1 MTRRFFIAIILILT
15 LCANVGAQSPKR
27 EWRSTWLATVANID
41 WPRVRGTSPEI
52 IAQQKQGMIDYL
64 DGLKMMNMNAICF
77 QVRSMCDAMY
87 ETINEKLRNHFYND
101 ADVAALL
108 DDREKRVLA
117 NQQSSFTAAR
127 DVLDFYFKKI

>member
-1 MTRRFFIAIILILT
+1 MAQRFFIAIIFVLT
-15 LCANVGAQSPKR
+15 LSMNVVAEAPKR

-52 IAQQKQGMIDYL
+52 IAQQKQEMIDYL

-87 ETINEKLRNHFYND
+87 E
-101 ADVAALL
+101 
-108 DDREKRVLA
+108 
-117 NQQSSFTAAR
+117 SS
-127 DVLDFYFKKI
+127 YEPWSS

>member
-77 QVRSMCDAMY
+77 QVRSMCDAMD

-108 DDREKRVLA
+108 NDREKRVLA

-127 DVLDFYFKKI
+127 DVLDLI